1 MINSHTTL
9 AKFIHWTFT
18 ILYAYG
24 IFKQVDNLDEL
35 EDPSLLNLE
44 IIFAIIFLVIVLF
57 RYFYMKDAK
66 TLLGAHDEISKGHL
80 FIAKTIHRLVYLSL
94 IMLPVTGLLIAGLFN
109 LGVGGA
115 QLAVALHELWA
126 FLSYILIGIHVVA
139 SLYSRFKGEGVWN
152 AMVPFWEESGRNQSD
167 IILKLE
173 NMENKIYKKIEET
186 IRDSNW
192 LNYVYAKNIEKYLIK
207 IKNQIYE

>member
-1 MINSHTTL
+1 MLNSHTTL

-66 TLLGAHDEISKGHL
+66 TLLGAHEEISKGHL
-80 FIAKTIHRLVYLSL
+80 FIAKTIHRYWF
-94 IMLPVTGLLIAGLFN
+94 I
-109 LGVGGA
+109 
-115 QLAVALHELWA
+115 
-126 FLSYILIGIHVVA
+126 
-139 SLYSRFKGEGVWN
+139 
-152 AMVPFWEESGRNQSD
+152 
-167 IILKLE
+167 
-173 NMENKIYKKIEET
+173 
-186 IRDSNW
+186 
-192 LNYVYAKNIEKYLIK
+192 
-207 IKNQIYE
+207 